1 MKSLIL
7 IYICINNKM
16 KNILVTGGAGF
27 IGSNLIKSLIEKGFN
42 VTSLDNYSTGSKSN
56 EIQDVKYYNLDIE
69 KISKINESIDL
80 CYHLAAQSRVQPSFE
95 DPEESFRI
103 NVLGTSRVMEWAKKK
118 NVKVVYAGSSS
129 KHHAP
134 SDSPYAMY
142 KFLGEEVCKLYKK
155 SYNVNVAIA
164 RFYNVYG
171 PGENIDEK
179 FGNVIGIWRSKV
191 IKGEPLP
198 IVGDGNQKR
207 DFIHVYDI
215 VNGLIKIALTDIN
228 HNDAWELGTGI
239 NYSINELF
247 KYFKDKFDV
256 KSINIP
262 DQPGNYRQTLRE
274 NDDSLKLLD
283 WKPMDRLKDHI
294 NSFN

>member
-1 MKSLIL
+1 
-7 IYICINNKM
+7 
-16 KNILVTGGAGF
+16 
-27 IGSNLIKSLIEKGFN
+27 
-42 VTSLDNYSTGSKSN
+42 
-56 EIQDVKYYNLDIE
+56 
-69 KISKINESIDL
+69 
-80 CYHLAAQSRVQPSFE
+80 
-95 DPEESFRI
+95 
-103 NVLGTSRVMEWAKKK
+103 MEWAKTNK
-118 NVKVVYAGSSS
+118 VKIIYAGSSS
-129 KHHAP
+129 KHHNP

-142 KFLGEEVCKLYKK
+142 KYLGEEVCKLYKK
-155 SYNVNVAIA
+155 SYNVNVEIA

-171 PGENIDEK
+171 PGENLDEK

-207 DFIHVYDI
+207 DFVHVYDI

-228 HNDAWELGTGI
+228 HTDAWELGTGI

-262 DQPGNYRQTLRE
+262 DQPGNYRQTLRG

-283 WKPMDRLKDHI
+283 WKPIDRLKEHI
-294 NSFN
+294 NSFK